1 VRADDT
7 LTPNTSPFA
16 SWQAAHAG
24 LRVADRDAAISWYT
38 EKLDFRVMNTIPFSD
53 DMTFVFLSP
62 AVDDGFRLELQAG
75 PGAAERPAYADLG
88 ASLGL
93 SGWHHLCLRVDNVD
107 KAVAELKRRSV
118 TIVHEPFDVP
128 AISSRIAFFSDPW
141 GNIFELM
148 QPVTA

>member
-1 VRADDT
+1 MRADDT

>member
-1 VRADDT
+1 MLRA
-7 LTPNTSPFA
+7 P
-16 SWQAAHAG
+16 
-24 LRVADRDAAISWYT
+24 DRDAAISWYT
-38 EKLDFRVMNTIPFSD
+38 EKLDFSVVDTVPSGD

-62 AVDDGFRLELQAG
+62 AVDDGFRLELLAG
-75 PGAAERPAYADLG
+75 PGAAERPVYADLG

-93 SGWHHLCLRVDNVD
+93 SGWHHLCLRLDDVD

-118 TIVHEPFDVP
+118 KIVHEPFDVP